1 MKWRRKYNVKL
12 DIIHAKHLAG
22 YSVHELSK
30 EFGIPRTTL
39 LRYFKASNLPI
50 FNHHYNKCK
59 AAQKARFGRYDDPKY
74 TYKCNVSWKISLI
87 RKFGHK
93 CMVCGYNILVEAH
106 HILPG
111 VEGGKMTLS
120 NGCLL
125 CPNHH
130 AEAHAGII
138 DIIALLKRGELLGN
152 QATDNQ
158 QPSCISSQVVR
169 DTEGSE
175 TKDEAKALSTR
186 APRIVGLPDYL
197 KVNNDDI
204 VRTAYIK

>member
-12 DIIHAKHLAG
+12 EIIHTKHMAG
-22 YSVHELSK
+22 YSLPELSE
-30 EFGIPRTTL
+30 EFGIPKTTL
-39 LRYFKASNLPI
+39 NRYFKASNLPV
-50 FNHHYNKCK
+50 FNYYYSRCK
-59 AAQKARFGRYDDPKY
+59 VKQEARLARYKDPDY
-74 TYKCNVSWKISLI
+74 EYKCEVSWKISLI

-106 HILPG
+106 HILPK
-111 VEGGKMTLS
+111 VDGGKTTLS

-138 DIIALLKRGELLGN
+138 NIIALLKRGELLGN

-158 QPSCISSQVVR
+158 QPSCISSQVAR

-204 VRTAYIK
+204 VRTANI